1 MEILNEYAAL
11 IQALASVGLI
21 LVTIGLL
28 LATAKMAKSSKE
40 TSEATRLL
48 TDENRI
54 LREDAKKP
62 LILVKLKPKP
72 EHGDFIQIV
81 LGNLGQG
88 SALNVRFRLD
98 GDEEDFVKHEMMP
111 VRGTAEPITFM
122 SPGESE
128 IYELG
133 AGRTLFKPSTMKPFS
148 VVIEYEDVDGQSYE
162 KRIVL
167 DVKQFDGLAWPGA
180 SVAWRQMA
188 ALENIA
194 KHFKSS

>member
-88 SALNVRFRLD
+88 V
-98 GDEEDFVKHEMMP
+98 GVEC
-111 VRGTAEPITFM
+111 
-122 SPGESE
+122 E
-128 IYELG
+128 IP
-133 AGRTLFKPSTMKPFS
+133 AGW
-148 VVIEYEDVDGQSYE
+148 G
-162 KRIVL
+162 
-167 DVKQFDGLAWPGA
+167 
-180 SVAWRQMA
+180 
-188 ALENIA
+188 
-194 KHFKSS
+194 